1 MYSHLLT
8 LKAGLGDEAAKMIKL
23 ASSLHDVGKLGI
35 PDAILHKPQPLTD
48 QELEIF
54 QQHPIIGYKI
64 LKDSKQPVLQ
74 VAAQLAL
81 QHHERWDGQG
91 YPQGLC
97 GEEIHIL
104 ARITSIADTF
114 DEVCG
119 KGFRE
124 KANIL
129 SFFREQR
136 GKRFDPALVDVFI
149 THIDEFHAIQ
159 ETQELHEC

>member
-1 MYSHLLT
+1 MYSHLLA
-8 LKAGLGDEAAKMIKL
+8 LKVGLGDEAAKMIKL
-23 ASSLHDVGKLGI
+23 ASSLHDVGKLRI
-35 PDAILHKPQPLTD
+35 PDAILQTSAFD
-48 QELEIF
+48 RSG
-54 QQHPIIGYKI
+54 IGDFPTTSDHRI
-64 LKDSKQPVLQ
+64 QDPKDLNNLCCE

-119 KGFRE
+119 KGIRE
-124 KANIL
+124 KAKML

-149 THIDEFHAIQ
+149 THIDEFLAIQ